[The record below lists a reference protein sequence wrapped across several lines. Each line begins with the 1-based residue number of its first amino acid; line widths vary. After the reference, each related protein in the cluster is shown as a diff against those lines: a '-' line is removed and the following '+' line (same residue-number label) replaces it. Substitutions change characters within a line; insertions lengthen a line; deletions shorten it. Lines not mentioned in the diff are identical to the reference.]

1 MLPLRAMCVESR
13 SSNASGALRLQC
25 FSRARRIPGQFVPA
39 QSGQALTET
48 LVFALV
54 AVGMLF
60 GVLLIG
66 RLHAIQASAIGAARA
81 HAFEC
86 RLEIAGCDDPV
97 RAAQLAAVIRAR
109 HFAGSELSSSGTA
122 SGGSGAPPRVT
133 PHPFWTNPDRAPMVR
148 SLDSVSVSSSPLSL
162 SAGVNVATAAE
173 RAQGLNGIA
182 SLSALPERFGLD
194 ASAGFRASRIEIP
207 VHASLSG
214 TGGASSNT
222 PLSLPIRARLAI
234 VGNEWNASQSLG
246 PASDSLQSRVERGAR
261 LDSFRE
267 AALDAGYAV
276 PRALLRAADSIGIE
290 PGGSALASHRL
301 DVTVVPRDRR
311 P

>member
-1 MLPLRAMCVESR
+1 MLPLQPMCAELRPPHTRIV
-13 SSNASGALRLQC
+13 LRLPDVRRA
-25 FSRARRIPGQFVPA
+25 SRVPA

-54 AVGMLF
+54 VVGMLF

-86 RLEIAGCDDPV
+86 RLEVADCDDPV
-97 RAAQLAAVIRAR
+97 RAAQLATVIRAR
-109 HFAGSELSSSGTA
+109 HFAGAEPALSGA
-122 SGGSGAPPRVT
+122 GSGGSGAPARVA
-133 PHPFWTNPDRAPMVR
+133 PHPFWTNPDRSPMLV
-148 SLDSVSVSSSPLSL
+148 SLDSIAVSSSSLSL
-162 SAGVNVATAAE
+162 NAGFNVAAAAQ
-173 RAQGLNGIA
+173 RAQSVPSIA
-182 SLSALPERFGLD
+182 PLTAMPERFGLD
-194 ASAGFRASRIEIP
+194 VSAGFRASRIEVP

-214 TGGASSNT
+214 IGGVSRDPS
-222 PLSLPIRARLAI
+222 LSLPIRARLAI
-234 VGNEWNASQSLG
+234 VGNEWNASQSFG
-246 PASDSLQSRVERGAR
+246 PAPDSLQSRVERGAR
-261 LDSFRE
+261 LDSFRQ

-276 PRALLRAADSIGIE
+276 PRALLSAADAIGIE

-301 DVTVVPRDRR
+301 DVTVVPQDRR